1 MVRIYLINNL
11 ISLDSVPNMLTI
23 QLIRRSTSM
32 KENLVALMIELK
44 DHLKLILTLITLKL
58 YIYLMGTLKFLV
70 LMDHMVHGDLKVNG

>member
-1 MVRIYLINNL
+1 MGKSMIDYPPNFGLVNIIAMVRIYLINNL

-44 DHLKLILTLITLKL
+44 AHQKLILRLITLKL
-58 YIYLMGTLKFLV
+58 YI
-70 LMDHMVHGDLKVNG
+70 

>member
-1 MVRIYLINNL
+1 MGKSMIDYPPDFGLVNIIAMVRIYLINNL

-58 YIYLMGTLKFLV
+58 YI
-70 LMDHMVHGDLKVNG
+70 